1 MPKDYQEK
9 RPIEGTKLWLVGR
22 DVPVVDMEKDSLFSS
37 NVSWLIQE
45 ALGCSGR
52 AEGQFEY
59 CDDRNI
65 VQDCVGLGFHRDDV
79 SVARLNRDDLKHLKA
94 AGVAGKRSVMMA
106 CLVALYRDQGR
117 HTMNH
122 KAFWK
127 ALQDYELE
135 KAWERLMDTIEEE
148 ADAWNSYNSRY
159 SGGRSGSGGGY
170 SDYYSGNGYGNGS
183 SRQDVL
189 NTPWEGHGVTVNVVC
204 NCVPVIDLA
213 PHSIFHGNA
222 SWLLQ
227 AASGSCG
234 KADGLFE
241 YFQDRDVMAA
251 CHQKLK
257 LTKDE
262 LSIAR
267 LKSRPDL
274 IAVGTTGKRSVML
287 ALCLVLAWD
296 DQTASNM
303 LESDIQESDKSLKD
317 PLSDVL
323 VAMHQRIKVSKDRS
337 WMGSR
342 GGNSHGSDYYS
353 GGGGGGGGGYDFP
366 RGRAASSRR
375 SSYRQASISR
385 SPKRKSRREKKPR
398 AAAPNAADL
407 DEQLK
412 EYMTHNSNRTRD

>member
-1 MPKDYQEK
+1 
-9 RPIEGTKLWLVGR
+9 
-22 DVPVVDMEKDSLFSS
+22 
-37 NVSWLIQE
+37 
-45 ALGCSGR
+45 
-52 AEGQFEY
+52 
-59 CDDRNI
+59 
-65 VQDCVGLGFHRDDV
+65 
-79 SVARLNRDDLKHLKA
+79 
-94 AGVAGKRSVMMA
+94 
-106 CLVALYRDQGR
+106 
-117 HTMNH
+117 MNH

-135 KAWERLMDTIEEE
+135 KAWERLMDTIGEER
-148 ADAWNSYNSRY
+148 DAWNSYNSGY
-159 SGGRSGSGGGY
+159 SGRSGSGGGY
-170 SDYYSGNGYGNGS
+170 GGYSDYSGNGYGNGS

-204 NCVPVIDLA
+204 NSVPVIDLA

-227 AASGSCG
+227 AATGSCG

-241 YFQDRDVMAA
+241 YYQDRDIMAA
-251 CHQKLK
+251 LSQKLK
-257 LTKDE
+257 LSKDE
-262 LSIAR
+262 VSIAR

-296 DQTASNM
+296 DQTASSM
-303 LESDIQESDKSLKD
+303 LESDIQECDKSLKD

-337 WMGSR
+337 WMGSK
-342 GGNSHGSDYYS
+342 GGRASYGSDY
-353 GGGGGGGGGYDFP
+353 GGGDGGGYDFP
-366 RGRAASSRR
+366 RSRAASSRR
-375 SSYRQASISR
+375 SVPYRQASMSR
-385 SPKRKSRREKKPR
+385 SPRRKPRKEKKPR
-398 AAAPNAADL
+398 ASTPNVADL